1 VLESVPTMKPESER
15 AASSNGRKPVDVGV
29 DRRQQVIV
37 LRFSFTS
44 AAITSF
50 ALLVIVCLAIL
61 IGKSLTKG
69 PNSAG
74 ATPIADIKKGPAFP
88 DVLRVTH
95 PTNDDTKAAI
105 APAPKP
111 PSQDRIQPAP
121 PPAKQTQTATA
132 KQSAPTATPT
142 PAPTPVP
149 TPVAT
154 PAPSPSPAPTQ
165 SAGPNGKR
173 IVGMQYVVIQSY
185 PDPEDAKDAVD
196 ALKKAGIDATVERIP
211 RYAKSWSCVVSTRG
225 FDHTKNNPEFKDFM
239 KAIQDASNTFA
250 RPGTFRSF
258 QPGVITWKDDAK

>member
-1 VLESVPTMKPESER
+1 
-15 AASSNGRKPVDVGV
+15 
-29 DRRQQVIV
+29 
-37 LRFSFTS
+37 
-44 AAITSF
+44 
-50 ALLVIVCLAIL
+50 
-61 IGKSLTKG
+61 
-69 PNSAG
+69 
-74 ATPIADIKKGPAFP
+74 
-88 DVLRVTH
+88 
-95 PTNDDTKAAI
+95 
-105 APAPKP
+105 
-111 PSQDRIQPAP
+111 
-121 PPAKQTQTATA
+121 
-132 KQSAPTATPT
+132 
-142 PAPTPVP
+142 
-149 TPVAT
+149 VAT